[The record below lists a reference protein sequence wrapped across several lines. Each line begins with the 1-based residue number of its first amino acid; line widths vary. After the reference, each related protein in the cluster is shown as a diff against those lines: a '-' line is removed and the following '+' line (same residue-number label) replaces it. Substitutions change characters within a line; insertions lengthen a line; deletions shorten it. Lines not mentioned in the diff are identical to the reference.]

1 MADKKDKATIV
12 IKKINPA
19 AHGGHG
25 GAWKVAY
32 ADFVTAMMAF
42 FLVMW
47 LMGTDEETK
56 AAVEGYFKSAGSPS
70 ALSIAPTDPKGG
82 DKIDLFQE
90 RNPSGGRPMDM
101 PAGKSNTQADNEKE
115 LQNLKEV
122 LEETIS
128 LELGVANHSDQ
139 LEMVY
144 DSKGLVLRIAIKNFF
159 DHGSAD
165 VKPDLIPILYRV
177 GKVVAKTNRLIR
189 IEGHTD
195 RTELA
200 SGGAPN
206 WALSTERAQW
216 VAQFWMKSFPNLVP
230 SHLQVAGNAHF
241 RPLSDGRTPAAL
253 AEDRRVEIIVLNDQY
268 K

>member
-1 MADKKDKATIV
+1 MADKKDKATII
-12 IKKINPA
+12 IKKIQPA

-56 AAVEGYFKSAGSPS
+56 AAVEGYFKNAGSPS
-70 ALSIAPTDPKGG
+70 ALQVGPSDPKGG
-82 DKIDLFQE
+82 DKLEQFQE
-90 RNPSGGRPMDM
+90 RSPSGGRPIDM
-101 PAGKSNTQADNEKE
+101 PAGKMNTQADEEKE

-144 DSKGLVLRIAIKNFF
+144 DSKGFVLRIAIKNFF
-159 DHGSAD
+159 DHGSSE
-165 VKPDLIPILYRV
+165 VKPDLIPILFRV
-177 GKVVAKTNRLIR
+177 GKVVSKTHRLIR

-195 RTELA
+195 KTELLH
-200 SGGAPN
+200 GGPD
-206 WALSTERAQW
+206 WALSTARAAW
-216 VAQFWMKSFPNLVP
+216 VAQFWMKSFPSMKPNR
-230 SHLQVAGNAHF
+230 LQVAGNAHF
-241 RPLSDGRTPAAL
+241 RPLSDDDAPESLAA
-253 AEDRRVEIIVLNDQY
+253 DRRVEIIVLNDQY